1 MLAALGIIV
10 GEEAE
15 LGTPLYND
23 KVVGPAIYQVSYLPT
38 ITINF
43 VIFWSFLILINHTFC
58 CLSQFQE
65 ADQLTGF
72 AFGAA
77 ILALIALLE
86 FTTINIGWESVEQKT
101 ARDPEN
107 KTGSQLAPGYTP
119 GALGTYVAG
128 AFTFSFLFTCSFC
141 IIVFIFSSSFSP
153 HFFLSCLIG
162 FDPLGLSKNMDADAF
177 ATIQAK
183 ELNNGRLA
191 MIATAGKNTS
201 QSIDSFI
208 HSYIIHSM

>member
-1 MLAALGIIV
+1 MLAALGINV

-119 GALGTYVAG
+119 GALGTWLLISHSHFYLCVHFASL
-128 AFTFSFLFTCSFC
+128 FSFFLL
-141 IIVFIFSSSFSP
+141 FSP

-191 MIATAGKNTS
+191 MIATAGKN
-201 QSIDSFI
+201 IKNN
-208 HSYIIHSM
+208 